1 MKKLSSDQLIF
12 ALLLGV
18 IVIGLTL
25 YRMFNIY

>member
-12 ALLLGV
+12 ALLLGA
-18 IVIGLTL
+18 IIIGLTL